1 MFYDGMDIFEVHSNK
16 ANEHDVELLLK
27 DQPLL
32 SFEDALDR
40 SSPYIYQLLSDSVRE
55 SVDTHIY
62 ATELVYMTV
71 RKYDLGNVSGPH
83 DRHSVS
89 DNFEMYY

>member
-1 MFYDGMDIFEVHSNK
+1 MVWIYLRFIAIKQMSMMLNYF
-16 ANEHDVELLLK
+16 LK

-55 SVDTHIY
+55 SVDTYIY

>member
-1 MFYDGMDIFEVHSNK
+1 MMVWIYLRFIAIKQMSMMLNYF
-16 ANEHDVELLLK
+16 LK

-55 SVDTHIY
+55 SVDTYIY

-71 RKYDLGNVSGPH
+71 RKYDLGNVSRPH